1 VGLASVALWVASLLC
16 HWFWVLVVLVFE
28 ICCHHIAPFL
38 NLEYDDSCYLKK
50 KKKLARN
57 IVLYLMHNYNN
68 IACDSVISVPLSL
81 SLCQEP
87 IFMEKRGLKKGGQ

>member
-1 VGLASVALWVASLLC
+1 
-16 HWFWVLVVLVFE
+16 
-28 ICCHHIAPFL
+28 L

-57 IVLYLMHNYNN
+57 IFIYMMHNYNN

-87 IFMEKRGLKKGGQ
+87 IFMEKRGLKRVVNEGNSSSISKMHFV

>member
-1 VGLASVALWVASLLC
+1 M
-16 HWFWVLVVLVFE
+16 
-28 ICCHHIAPFL
+28 IAAIW
-38 NLEYDDSCYLKK
+38 KK

-57 IVLYLMHNYNN
+57 IVLYLMHNYKN

-87 IFMEKRGLKKGGQ
+87 IFMEKRGLKRVVNEGNSSSISKMHFV